1 MRQVPKNVVDAIMKD
16 EVINYHIKLT
26 NITLASGETI
36 DDIMTT
42 DIMYEGFAFEDA
54 IGSDDVFDAVGSA
67 VINSITCP
75 IYNVDERYSNY
86 DLEGATCLVYI
97 SQAVAYIFIGK
108 FIISSATYSDEI
120 ITLTLLDGMS
130 KLDVPYK
137 DYNTTFPK
145 SLYTILNDVYRI
157 TGVNFS
163 SSNLTTEEYAFLTT
177 VKVYSSL
184 ESDSTTC
191 RDVVGWIAGTLGKFA
206 KMREQTSSHILIFK
220 GFGDSMIDRSL
231 LPGYDFLVVDANNEA
246 HADPKL
252 VVTDSNTQET
262 TNIEGA
268 QTVAEYPVINNCY
281 TQKTAVTDTTITG
294 VKIIVDDLE
303 QSSAQEFLYGSN
315 EYCVTIKG
323 NKIIT
328 ANTAQAF
335 AYNIGT
341 KLIGLTFRKCEITH
355 VDNMLLQAGDF
366 AYAVDGKGNFHK
378 ILITRTVISS
388 ASAQLT
394 VCGCEEIE
402 ANGKTVSSSSDRL
415 YSDAKEKISG
425 LRTDVDELNNQVDKM
440 QYFWHDESGQHAGS
454 HITQVKRS
462 EFVQDPE
469 NAKFNLY
476 LTNTATK
483 FRNGLTELSSFS
495 NKSIDIGKD
504 GNTKLHIDASKQ
516 TITAPDNNYVYYLR
530 SSVNSDGTTTIAT
543 VYDGHGPYQ
552 GTITSSFSSISARAE
567 DGDEI
572 VAITRVCS
580 TDDSI
585 NYDFTVDY
593 VNKSVTYTIPD
604 AIDSYKI
611 VHKDLHNDVIVRIGS
626 TPDIVEGQ
634 TYSVGAE
641 SVTIGGDNS
650 IPINNGIAIGHYLT
664 CSAGYSCVVVGQHN
678 LDVRDYVFYVGNG
691 TPEEKKNAFAV
702 TSGFNDLQIYTNT
715 GDAISNIDGALTNQ
729 IDKLN
734 ATNYYFANNN
744 MLRVKPILLDLLRN
758 QSNRIIDYRHSSRT
772 GTDYE
777 MYLTLT
783 VYENGKI
790 ESSMRVET
798 LGNFS
803 SQLGPFY
810 TANIAGFSYSG
821 LILPGATY
829 EMVEAPIVTVSAR
842 SSAQYLLAM
851 TQDTNNP
858 YVYAPLIRLLS
869 PAGGERTVI
878 IDYHI
883 ESRWK

>member
-97 SQAVAYIFIGK
+97 SQAVAYILIGK

-246 HADPKL
+246 HADPML
-252 VVTDSNTQET
+252 VVTDSDTQET
-262 TNIEGA
+262 TIIEGA

-425 LRTDVDELNNQVDKM
+425 LRTDVDELNSQVDKM

-476 LTNTATK
+476 LTNTAVK
-483 FRNGLTELSSFS
+483 FRDGLNELSSFS

-504 GNTKLHIDASKQ
+504 GNTKLHIDASTQ
-516 TITAPDNNYVYYLR
+516 TITAPDNSYVYYLS
-530 SSVNSDGTTTIAT
+530 SSVNSDGTST
-543 VYDGHGPYQ
+543 VNAVYEEGPYS
-552 GTITSSFSSISARAE
+552 GTITRSFSRISIFGYEVA
-567 DGDEI
+567 
-572 VAITRVCS
+572 AITKAS
-580 TDDSI
+580 NLDATI
-585 NYDFTVDY
+585 NYNFTVDY
-593 VNKSVTYTIPD
+593 TAKIVTVTIPEPTD
-604 AIDSYKI
+604 GFEITYKCI
-611 VHKDLHNDVIVRIGS
+611 HNNVEFRLGTSPDVSENSSQGTESIAIGS
-626 TPDIVEGQ
+626 
-634 TYSVGAE
+634 
-641 SVTIGGDNS
+641 DNS
-650 IPINNGIAIGHYLT
+650 IPINNGIVIGRNLICTHVYT
-664 CSAGYSCVVVGQHN
+664 IVVGKHN
-678 LDVRDYVFYVGNG
+678 LDNGRYAFCVGNG
-691 TPEEKKNAFAV
+691 TEDERKNAFVV
-702 TSGFNDLQIYTNT
+702 TSGYNDLQIYTNT
-715 GDAISNIDGALTNQ
+715 GDAITNIDGALTNQ
-729 IDKLN
+729 INELN
-734 ATNYYFANNN
+734 KTNFYFANNN

-758 QSNRIIDYRHSSRT
+758 QSNRIIDYRHSNRS

-790 ESSMRVET
+790 ESSIRYET
-798 LGNFS
+798 TKEFS
-803 SQLGPFY
+803 ASSIQVGPFY
-810 TANIAGFSYSG
+810 ARGLGSYAYPQS
-821 LILPGATY
+821 ILPGGTY
-829 EMVEAPIVTVSAR
+829 AMIEEPIVTVSAMGR
-842 SSAQYLLAM
+842 DNAYMFAM
-851 TQDTNNP
+851 LNAADS
-858 YVYAPLIRLLS
+858 PLHYT
-869 PAGGERTVI
+869 PTVHVMCPTAGTHDI
-878 IDYHI
+878 IVNYHI

>member
-36 DDIMTT
+36 DDIMTA
-42 DIMYEGFAFEDA
+42 DIMYEGFTFEDA
-54 IGSDDVFDAVGSA
+54 IGSDDVFDAIGSA

-75 IYNVDERYSNY
+75 IHNVDEKYSNY
-86 DLEGATCLVYI
+86 DLEGATCLVHI
-97 SQAVAYIFIGK
+97 SQAVAYILIGK

-137 DYNTTFPK
+137 DYNATFPK

-157 TGVNFS
+157 TGVHFS
-163 SSNLTTEEYAFLTT
+163 SSNLTTEEYTFLTT

-220 GFGDSMIDRSL
+220 GFGDSMIDHSL
-231 LPGYDFLVVDANNEA
+231 LPGYDFSVVDADNNE
-246 HADPKL
+246 HVDHQL
-252 VVTDSNTQET
+252 VVTDSDTQET
-262 TNIEGA
+262 TIIEGA

-335 AYNIGT
+335 AYSIGT

-388 ASAQLT
+388 ASPQLT

-425 LRTDVDELNNQVDKM
+425 LRTDIDELNSQVDKM

-476 LTNTATK
+476 LTNTAVK
-483 FRNGLTELSSFS
+483 FRDGLNELSSFS

-516 TITAPDNNYVYYLR
+516 TITAPDNSYVYYLS
-530 SSVNSDGTTTIAT
+530 SSVNNDGTTTDSLLIY
-543 VYDGHGPYQ
+543 VHGAVP
-552 GTITSSFSSISARAE
+552 GTITRTFNSISIHGYE
-567 DGDEI
+567 VVDIVNVTNDEG
-572 VAITRVCS
+572 TK
-580 TDDSI
+580 

-593 VNKSVTYTIPD
+593 TAKTVTYTIPD
-604 AIDSYKI
+604 AVEAYKI
-611 VHKDLHNDVIVRIGS
+611 TYKKLHNDIIMRLGASSDTTDGKYGSESIAIG
-626 TPDIVEGQ
+626 
-634 TYSVGAE
+634 A
-641 SVTIGGDNS
+641 DNS
-650 IPINNGIAIGHYLT
+650 VQINNGIVIGHHLN
-664 CSAGYSCVVVGQHN
+664 CSHSHQIVVGKYN
-678 LDVRDYVFYVGNG
+678 LNNDSTRGQVFCVGDG
-691 TPEEKKNAFAV
+691 TESERKNAFAV
-702 TSGFNDLQIYTNT
+702 TSGYNDVRIYTAT
-715 GDAISNIDGALTNQ
+715 GDAEGTIDRGLAD
-729 IDKLN
+729 IAEKLN
-734 ATNYYFANNN
+734 RRSYYFANGN
-744 MLRVKPILLDLLRN
+744 MLKLKPILLDVLRN
-758 QSNRIIDYRHSSRT
+758 QSNRIIDYRHSSRS
-772 GTDYE
+772 GSNYYL
-777 MYLTLT
+777 YLTLT

-790 ESSMRVET
+790 ESSMRLET
-798 LGNFS
+798 TKEFSTS

-810 TANIAGFSYSG
+810 FADIERYSYSG
-821 LILPGATY
+821 LIIPGGTY
-829 EMVEAPIVTVSAR
+829 EMIEEPIVTVTALSGGASYIFPMLKAA
-842 SSAQYLLAM
+842 SSSFNH
-851 TQDTNNP
+851 TP
-858 YVYAPLIRLLS
+858 YVRLLC
-869 PAGGERTVI
+869 TVPSTYDVI
-878 IDYHI
+878 VNYHI

>member
-75 IYNVDERYSNY
+75 IYNVDEKYSNY
-86 DLEGATCLVYI
+86 DLEGATCLVHI
-97 SQAVAYIFIGK
+97 SQAVAYILIGK

-163 SSNLTTEEYAFLTT
+163 SSNLTTEEYTFLTT

-191 RDVVGWIAGTLGKFA
+191 RNVVGWIAGTLGKFA
-206 KMREQTSSHILIFK
+206 KMREQTSSHILVFR

-231 LPGYDFLVVDANNEA
+231 LPGYDFSVVDANNEA
-246 HADPKL
+246 HADPML
-252 VVTDSNTQET
+252 VVTDSDTQET
-262 TNIEGA
+262 STIENA

-335 AYNIGT
+335 AYSIGT
-341 KLIGLTFRKCEITH
+341 KLIGTTFRKCEITH

-388 ASAQLT
+388 ASPQLT

-425 LRTDVDELNNQVDKM
+425 LRTDVDELNSQVDKM

-483 FRNGLTELSSFS
+483 FRDGLTELSSFS

-504 GNTKLHIDASKQ
+504 GSTKLHIDARKQ
-516 TITAPDNNYVYYLR
+516 TITAPDDSYVYYME
-530 SSVNSDGTTTIAT
+530 SSVDNDGTSTIST
-543 VYDGHGPYQ
+543 VFDDGPYS
-552 GTITSSFSSISARAE
+552 GTLTRSFSRMNPYGYELI
-567 DGDEI
+567 
-572 VAITRVCS
+572 AIIRVS
-580 TDDSI
+580 NLDRTI

-593 VNKSVTYTIPD
+593 TAKTVTFTIPEPTD
-604 AIDSYKI
+604 GFRIY
-611 VHKDLHNDVIVRIGS
+611 HKDLHNNVEFRLGTSPDVSENGSQGTESIAIGS
-626 TPDIVEGQ
+626 
-634 TYSVGAE
+634 
-641 SVTIGGDNS
+641 DNS
-650 IPINNGIAIGHYLT
+650 IPINNGIVIGRNLICTNFYT
-664 CSAGYSCVVVGQHN
+664 IVVGKHN
-678 LDVRDYVFYVGNG
+678 LDNGRYAFCVGNG
-691 TPEEKKNAFAV
+691 TEDERKNAFVV
-702 TSGFNDLQIYTNT
+702 TSGYNDLQIYTNT
-715 GDAISNIDGALTNQ
+715 GDAITNIDGALTNQ
-729 IDKLN
+729 INELN
-734 ATNYYFANNN
+734 KTNFYFANNN

-758 QSNRIIDYRHSSRT
+758 QSNRIIDYRHSNRS

-790 ESSMRVET
+790 ESSIRYET
-798 LGNFS
+798 TKEFS
-803 SQLGPFY
+803 ASSIQVGPFY
-810 TANIAGFSYSG
+810 ARGLGSYAYPQS
-821 LILPGATY
+821 ILPGGTY
-829 EMVEAPIVTVSAR
+829 AMIEEPIVTVSAMGR
-842 SSAQYLLAM
+842 DNVYMFAM
-851 TQDTNNP
+851 LNAADS
-858 YVYAPLIRLLS
+858 PLHYT
-869 PAGGERTVI
+869 PPVHVMCPTAGTHDI
-878 IDYHI
+878 IVNYHI

>member
-1 MRQVPKNVVDAIMKD
+1 MRQASKTVVDAIMRD

-36 DDIMTT
+36 DDIMTA
-42 DIMYEGFAFEDA
+42 DIMYEGFTFEDA
-54 IGSDDVFDAVGSA
+54 IGSDEVFDAVGSA

-97 SQAVAYIFIGK
+97 GQAITYILIGK

-137 DYNTTFPK
+137 DYTTTFPK
-145 SLYTILNDVYRI
+145 SLHTILYDVYRI

-163 SSNLTTEEYAFLTT
+163 SSNLTTEEYTFLTT
-177 VKVYSSL
+177 VTVHSSL

-231 LPGYDFLVVDANNEA
+231 LPGYDFLVVDANNSE
-246 HADPKL
+246 HVDPQL
-252 VVTDSNTQET
+252 VVTDSDTQEIT
-262 TNIEGA
+262 IIESA
-268 QTVAEYPVINNCY
+268 QTVAEYPVIYNCY
-281 TQKTAVTDTTITG
+281 TQKTAVTDITITG

-303 QSSAQEFLYGSN
+303 NSSAQEFLYGSN

-328 ANTAQAF
+328 ANTAQSF

-388 ASAQLT
+388 TSPQLT
-394 VCGCEEIE
+394 VCGCEELE

-425 LRTDVDELNNQVDKM
+425 LRTDVDELNSQVDKM

-476 LTNTATK
+476 LTNTEVK
-483 FRNGLTELSSFS
+483 FRDGLTELSSFS

-504 GNTKLHIDASKQ
+504 GNTKLHIDANKQ
-516 TITAPDNNYVYYLR
+516 TITAPDNNYVYYIE
-530 SSVNSDGTTTIAT
+530 SSIDSDGTTSIAT
-543 VYDGHGPYQ
+543 VFTHGPYQ
-552 GTITSSFSSISARAE
+552 GTITTRFSSLSARPE

-572 VAITRVCS
+572 VTITRVCS
-580 TDDSI
+580 ADDSI
-585 NYDFTVDY
+585 NYDFTADY

-604 AIDSYKI
+604 AIDRYKI
-611 VHKDLHNDVIVRIGS
+611 VHKDLHNDVVVRIGS
-626 TPDIVEGQ
+626 TPDIVAGQ
-634 TYSVGAE
+634 TYQVGAE
-641 SVTIGGDNS
+641 SITIGGDNS

-664 CSAGYSCVVVGQHN
+664 YSAGYSCVVVGQHN
-678 LDVRDYVFYVGNG
+678 LDNGSYAFCVGNG
-691 TPEEKKNAFAV
+691 TPEEKKNAFVV
-702 TSGFNDLQIYTNT
+702 TSGYNDLRIYTAV
-715 GDAISNIDGALTNQ
+715 GDAEGTIDRGLANIAE
-729 IDKLN
+729 KLN
-734 ATNYYFANNN
+734 NSDYYFANGN
-744 MLRVKPILLDLLRN
+744 MLKLKPILLDLLRN
-758 QSNRIIDYRHSSRT
+758 QANRIIDYRYSSRT

-790 ESSMRVET
+790 ESSMRVEMDVD
-798 LGNFS
+798 FS

-810 TANIAGFSYSG
+810 TVDIAGFAYSG
-821 LILPGATY
+821 RIIPGGIY
-829 EMVEAPIVTVSAR
+829 EMVETPIVTVSAR
-842 SSAQYLLAM
+842 STTAYVLAM

-858 YVYAPLIRLLS
+858 YNFAPLIRLLS
-869 PAGGERTVI
+869 PNRGDQTVI